1 MSILSDA
8 IKAVDPAPDKKKE
21 LTLAL
26 NLLSELSENKVKEFS
41 NEVSSSYRTAGT
53 DENRTAPITTIVAT
67 HSEYRAYIKD
77 DAGKIPGEVSGAIKK
92 FVSGGSDQI
101 ITGIADLVTTAIT
114 AILGAGQATQQE
126 VRSYYITVQARAM
139 VRYDIYAWRR
149 LVEASGIT
157 SKIEACM
164 AIYASKASID
174 VAALDL
180 NTFLLAY
187 EDQLTKMGFTEKET
201 LEYIDYAEVVYKKLR
216 GDSVQ
221 QYDTNPKSENK
232 PKSIAASAIPRL
244 RTPGEFVFTPD
255 LNY

>member
-1 MSILSDA
+1 MSVLADA
-8 IKAVDPAPDKKKE
+8 IKALDPAPDKKKE

-26 NLLSELSENKVKEFS
+26 NLLSELSENKVKEFA
-41 NEVSSSYRTAGT
+41 NEVQGSYRTAGT
-53 DENRTAPITTIVAT
+53 DENRTAPITTVVAT

-77 DAGKIPGEVSGAIKK
+77 DAGKIPGEVSTAIKK
-92 FVSGGSDQI
+92 FVSGGSEQI

-114 AILGAGQATQQE
+114 AILGSGQATQQE

-139 VRYDIYAWRR
+139 VRYDILAWRR
-149 LVEASGIT
+149 LVEADGIT

-187 EDQLTKMGFTEKET
+187 EDQLTKMNFTEQQT
-201 LEYIDYAEVVYKKLR
+201 IEYIDYAEEVYKRLR
-216 GDSVQ
+216 GDAISQSV
-221 QYDTNPKSENK
+221 TT
-232 PKSIAASAIPRL
+232 PKSIVTSVSPISSR
-244 RTPGEFVFTPD
+244 PGELVFFPD
-255 LNY
+255 LTK